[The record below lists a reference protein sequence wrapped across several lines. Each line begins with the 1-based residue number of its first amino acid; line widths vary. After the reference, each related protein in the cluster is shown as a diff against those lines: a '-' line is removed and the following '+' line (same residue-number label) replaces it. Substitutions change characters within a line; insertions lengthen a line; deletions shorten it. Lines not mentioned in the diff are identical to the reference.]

1 MTDNTGER
9 LQKVLARAGIASRRH
24 AEELITAGRV
34 RVNGRVVNTL
44 GARVASRRDKVE
56 VDGIR
61 IVAEAPVYLL
71 FHKPRGVVTTLH
83 DPEGRPTIKESLE
96 GVAERVFPVG
106 RLDFHTSGVLLLTN
120 DGDLAQ
126 ALLHPR
132 RSVAKTYVAKVR
144 GIVTDLQ
151 LEPWRTGMILAPS
164 QGDPDER
171 PAPTLPA
178 DVRVLRT
185 TPPADATEF
194 TPPTPGST
202 WLQVTLREGRTRQ
215 IHRMAEA
222 TGLFVM
228 RLARIAFAGITSDGL
243 RPGQW
248 RNLSEKE
255 VTALRVRYLR
265 PVEMGEVMDDVEPM
279 PVPKVVKGK
288 KPAAELVMDED
299 EEVTPAFRR
308 GPAPHTLPQPVEP
321 TRPGRKPGRKPAARD
336 GRPAA
341 KSAPRTEAARPVGGG
356 RRGGRGGAPA
366 PRGGARPEG
375 APEAR
380 REGREDRGGPKARG
394 PARGPVEAPQGG
406 ASRTPDARGPGP
418 RGGAGAAGG
427 AARGGR
433 GGAGAPGGA
442 AGGAGR
448 GAARGGRD
456 GAGAAGGAAR
466 GGRGGAGAAGGA
478 PRGGR
483 GGRGGGGKT

>member
-1 MTDNTGER
+1 MTDNKGER

-24 AEELITAGRV
+24 AEDLITAGRV
-34 RVNGRVVNTL
+34 RVNGKVVDTL

-56 VDGIR
+56 VDGVR
-61 IVAEAPVYLL
+61 IVAEAPVYLV
-71 FHKPRGVVTTLH
+71 FHKPRGVVTTLN

-151 LEPWRTGMILAPS
+151 LEPWRTGMILPATPS
-164 QGDPDER
+164 DPDER

-185 TPPADATEF
+185 TPPAEATEF
-194 TPPTPGST
+194 TPATPGST

-248 RNLSEKE
+248 RNLSDKE

-265 PVEMGEVMDDVEPM
+265 PVEMGEAPEVLEPL
-279 PVPKVVKGK
+279 PVPRTMKGA
-288 KPAAELVMDED
+288 KPAAELVMDEED
-299 EEVTPAFRR
+299 EATPAFRR
-308 GPAPHTLPQPVEP
+308 GPAPHTLPQPAAAAP
-321 TRPGRKPGRKPAARD
+321 KRRKPDARKPAGAG
-336 GRPAA
+336 GRGPGAGGDRRGA
-341 KSAPRTEAARPVGGG
+341 GASAPTGGG
-356 RRGGRGGAPA
+356 RRGGRGGAPT
-366 PRGGARPEG
+366 PRGYDRPAGPAEAAPEG
-375 APEAR
+375 RAR
-380 REGREDRGGPKARG
+380 R
-394 PARGPVEAPQGG
+394 
-406 ASRTPDARGPGP
+406 
-418 RGGAGAAGG
+418 GAG
-427 AARGGR
+427 GGR
-433 GGAGAPGGA
+433 S
-442 AGGAGR
+442 
-448 GAARGGRD
+448 
-456 GAGAAGGAAR
+456 
-466 GGRGGAGAAGGA
+466 
-478 PRGGR
+478 GGR
-483 GGRGGGGKT
+483 GGRGGGGKASGS